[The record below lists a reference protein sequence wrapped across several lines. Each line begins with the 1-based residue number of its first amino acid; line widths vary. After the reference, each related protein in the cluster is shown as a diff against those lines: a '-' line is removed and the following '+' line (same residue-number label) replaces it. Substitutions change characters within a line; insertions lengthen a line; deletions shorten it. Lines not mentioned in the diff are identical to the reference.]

1 MKLSSLSV
9 CALIGVLGAG
19 TAFAGDFQALPDDQ
33 PTTVGGVD
41 VACTGVGDE
50 AKSDPRWKDYSVR
63 LEFAGGEQQYL
74 ADLDVSIA
82 DSKGEELA
90 AVRCGGP
97 WLLVNLGPGKYRVR
111 ATFEHRLSKTAMFSA
126 PAHGQ
131 KRVVIAFP
139 EVGGG
144 Q

>member
-1 MKLSSLSV
+1 MKLSSLFIGAAVS
-9 CALIGVLGAG
+9 ALAMGA
-19 TAFAGDFQALPDDQ
+19 AAAAQFQRLPDDQ
-33 PTTVGGVD
+33 PTVINGID

-50 AKSDPRWKDYSVR
+50 SKTDPRWPAYGVR
-63 LEFAGGEQQYL
+63 LEFAGGERQYL

-82 DSKGEELA
+82 ASDGHQLI

-97 WLLVNLGPGKYRVR
+97 WLLVKLAPGTYRVR
-111 ATFEHRLSKTAMFSA
+111 AEFEHRITKTASFSA

-131 KRVVIAFP
+131 KRVVVAFP
-139 EVGGG
+139 EVVGE

>member
-1 MKLSSLSV
+1 MKLSSLLLGAMV
-9 CALIGVLGAG
+9 GVFGAG
-19 TAFAGDFQALPDDQ
+19 TAFAEGFESLPDDQ
-33 PTTVGGVD
+33 PTMVGGVD

-82 DSKGEELA
+82 DAKGERLA

-111 ATFEHRLSKTAMFSA
+111 ATFDHRLTKTVTIAA
-126 PAHGQ
+126 PPQGQ
-131 KRVVIAFP
+131 KRIVIAFP
-139 EVGGG
+139 EVGGE